1 MREPVQTP
9 QRCAIYT
16 RKPTEHNLDL
26 AFNALDAHRDACE
39 VYIKSQSH
47 EGWHLLPRHYDDG
60 GLWGASQERPV
71 LRQLSRRSARVSSR
85 RRRP

>member
-39 VYIKSQSH
+39 VYIKSQPH
-47 EGWHLLPRHYDDG
+47 EGGISCPDTMTTAGCGGLPRNDLYCG
-60 GLWGASQERPV
+60 S
-71 LRQLSRRSARVSSR
+71 
-85 RRRP
+85 